1 MSIKRIVKDTALG
14 VVKGAIMVIIFVY
27 IVPYIISVAVGL
39 PIETP
44 SPIIYTVFL
53 ALFMGIGIAER
64 YVIYPIKLP
73 IRFLNMMLGIAILFS
88 ILGSGY
94 VVQAIPLD
102 SMSITVEIDF
112 SILLYTITV
121 GLVLISIVLIP
132 RDED

>member
-1 MSIKRIVKDTALG
+1 
-14 VVKGAIMVIIFVY
+14 
-27 IVPYIISVAVGL
+27 
-39 PIETP
+39 
-44 SPIIYTVFL
+44 VFL

>member
-14 VVKGAIMVIIFVY
+14 VVKGAIMVAVFVY

>member
-14 VVKGAIMVIIFVY
+14 VVKGVIMAIIFVY

-121 GLVLISIVLIP
+121 GLVLISIVLLP

>member
-14 VVKGAIMVIIFVY
+14 VVKGAIMVAVFVY
-27 IVPYIISVAVGL
+27 IVPYIIRVVVGL
-39 PIETP
+39 PIEIP
-44 SPIIYTVFL
+44 SPITYTVFL

-121 GLVLISIVLIP
+121 GLVLISIVLLP

>member
-1 MSIKRIVKDTALG
+1 VSIKRIVKDTALG
-14 VVKGAIMVIIFVY
+14 VVKGAIMVAVFVY
-27 IVPYIISVAVGL
+27 IVPYIIRVVVGL
-39 PIETP
+39 PTEIP
-44 SPIIYTVFL
+44 SPITYIVFL

-94 VVQAIPLD
+94 VVQAIPLG
-102 SMSITVEIDF
+102 SISITVEIDF

-121 GLVLISIVLIP
+121 GLVLISIVLLP

>member
-14 VVKGAIMVIIFVY
+14 VVKGAIMVAVFVY
-27 IVPYIISVAVGL
+27 IVPYIIRVVVGL

-121 GLVLISIVLIP
+121 GLVLISIVLLP

>member
-1 MSIKRIVKDTALG
+1 VSIKRIVKDTALG